1 MESDVINGT
10 TGGFKSD
17 ELAAIEETLVLE
29 KFDNSDAIELGK
41 IVLSLAT
48 ERNLP
53 AAIEVRIGD
62 WPVFRAMLP
71 GTNSENDWWMA
82 RKARVVKLTGHSSMH
97 QRVAS
102 EEGKYDWFARNGVKE
117 DEYAIH
123 GGGNP
128 IHVRGK
134 GLVGTLLI
142 SGLPQITD
150 HLLGVE
156 AITEFLARAGE

>member
-17 ELAAIEETLVLE
+17 EMAAIEETLIFE

-41 IVLSLAT
+41 IALAIAE
-48 ERNLP
+48 ERKLP
-53 AAIEVRIGD
+53 MALEVRVGD

-97 QRVAS
+97 QRVSS
-102 EEGKYDWFARNGVKE
+102 EEGNYDWYARNGVKE
-117 DEYAIH
+117 EEYAIH

-134 GLVGTLLI
+134 GLAGILLI
-142 SGLPQITD
+142 SGLPQVQD
-150 HLLGVE
+150 HLIGVE